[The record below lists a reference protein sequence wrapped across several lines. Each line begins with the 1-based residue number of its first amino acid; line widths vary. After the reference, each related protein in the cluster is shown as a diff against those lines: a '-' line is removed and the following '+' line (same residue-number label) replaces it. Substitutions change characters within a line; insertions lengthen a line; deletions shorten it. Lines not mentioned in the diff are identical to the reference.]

1 MRKFRIF
8 STIALTAATVL
19 TASTVVYAEFRV
31 CNRSSHAEID
41 VAYGHQTRTD
51 EWLSEGWWTVKRGDC
66 ATLIGGP
73 LRYRYYYVSGE
84 SGGTAWEAGED
95 QDGANFCTK
104 HGKFTLPGDMD
115 CARAGYDTHKFD
127 QIDTENYDD
136 YTYNLRD

>member
-1 MRKFRIF
+1 MRKFCIF
-8 STIALTAATVL
+8 STVALTAAAL
-19 TASTVVYAEFRV
+19 LIASTAVYAEFRV
-31 CNRSSHAEID
+31 CNRSSNDVID

-51 EWLSEGWWTVKRGDC
+51 EWLSEGWWTVKRGHC

-73 LRYRYYYVSGE
+73 LRHRYYYVYGE
-84 SGGTAWEAGED
+84 SGGRVWEAGKG
-95 QDGANFCTK
+95 QAGAEFCTK

-127 QIDTENYDD
+127 RIDTEDYDD